1 MFIRCI
7 SNKEHLYSKKS
18 MLTRKIGI
26 TPPSS
31 CGGRGALM
39 KPSPTPP
46 FDPYSPRFDPPSP
59 LRYPIP
65 LVYTPIP
72 LERRIDSESPRSLSL
87 PLLMTY
93 ILYSPGVLLYTILCC
108 FLYYSLIVFDIEE
121 RVNVYIMY
129 STSRL
134 LTEHVILV
142 IV

>member
-1 MFIRCI
+1 
-7 SNKEHLYSKKS
+7 

-59 LRYPIP
+59 LLYPIP
-65 LVYTPIP
+65 LYYTPIP

-108 FLYYSLIVFDIEE
+108 LSYLSMILALLVFNHTNKTINV
-121 RVNVYIMY
+121 RVMY

-134 LTEHVILV
+134 LTEHIIIV
-142 IV
+142 IVHTSISYTS